1 MTMLNRESEN
11 LSPKLALSKIEIK
24 ILDHLKPGKKFTT
37 NTLSKYILKI
47 AKLGG
52 YLARSSDP
60 PPGNQVLWRG
70 MQPLTEIQIGV
81 EIGMKLVGN

>member
-1 MTMLNRESEN
+1 MLNREGHN
-11 LSPKLALSKIEIK
+11 LSPKLALSELELK
-24 ILDHLKPGKKFTT
+24 ILDHLKPDKTSTK

-60 PPGNQVLWRG
+60 PPGNNVLWRG
-70 MQPLTEIQIGV
+70 LHRLTEIQIGV